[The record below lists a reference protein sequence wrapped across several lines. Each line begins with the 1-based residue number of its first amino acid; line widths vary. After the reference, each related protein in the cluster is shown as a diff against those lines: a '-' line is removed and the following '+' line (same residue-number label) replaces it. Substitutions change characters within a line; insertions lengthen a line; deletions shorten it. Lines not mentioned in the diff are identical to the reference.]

1 MRRRL
6 TVHKRRPKMA
16 RHTRT
21 RIKSRLGKERP
32 MHGPGFPDLD
42 SYLRHLYNKLNRDM
56 LDRLYEQMRTKETR

>member
-1 MRRRL
+1 
-6 TVHKRRPKMA
+6 MA